1 MPVQQ
6 LQISNPSNGVVVVTP
21 DADRPK
27 SYLRFEAKGDPSGED
42 VKIVSRDTAFQAPL
56 VKAVKRGVLVVDDNI
71 SGDEELQ
78 RVLGAVQPREPVG
91 NKPLTAVRVDYVYDE
106 ESNSYNKVDRDVRV
120 VIDPLQKG

>member
-6 LQISNPSNGVVVVTP
+6 LQVSNPSSGVVVVTP

-27 SYLRFEAKGDPSGED
+27 SYLRFEAKGDATGED
-42 VKIVSRDTAFQAPL
+42 VKIISRETAFQAPL
-56 VKAVKRGVLVVDDNI
+56 VKAVKRGVLVIDDDI

-78 RVLGAVQPREPVG
+78 RVLGTVQKRQPVG
-91 NKPLTAVRVDYVYDE
+91 EKPLTAVRVDYVYDE